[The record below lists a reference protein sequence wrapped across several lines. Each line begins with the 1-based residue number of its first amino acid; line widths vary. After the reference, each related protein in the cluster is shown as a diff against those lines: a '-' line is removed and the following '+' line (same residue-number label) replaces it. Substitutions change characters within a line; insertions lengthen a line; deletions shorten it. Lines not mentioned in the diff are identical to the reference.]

1 MNRDFDMHVYMK
13 TAVQKKSYYSI
24 SLDTEW
30 KIFSSM
36 VKAWLASVP
45 SWPPVVDL
53 YYSHKTLTRKC
64 PLRCP
69 APLRDGL
76 VYWSRLFVFSSNRP
90 SPSLQHNK
98 YTVSQRNSFMLIPT
112 RFSIVYNLC
121 HFVKKKKR
129 EKGNILQSGWI
140 LVQTGKPL
148 TKETDVKCIV
158 GGFLFLRDLLCWIRK
173 MTSQVSTRVG
183 VHSPFYG

>member
-1 MNRDFDMHVYMK
+1 MHVYMK
-13 TAVQKKSYYSI
+13 TAVQKKVIIPYLQIQNGRSFPQWLRLGWHL
-24 SLDTEW
+24 SLHDLQ
-30 KIFSSM
+30 
-36 VKAWLASVP
+36 WLTYIAATRP
-45 SWPPVVDL
+45 QTW
-53 YYSHKTLTRKC
+53 TRKC

-158 GGFLFLRDLLCWIRK
+158 GGFLFLRDLVCWMRK
-173 MTSQVSTRVG
+173 R
-183 VHSPFYG
+183 